1 MADALKDKMKPDS
14 PQDGGTR
21 SVSVVVPTYEEVKS
35 LPMLI
40 DRLEGLRQV
49 GWELELVIVD
59 DDSRDGTVELI
70 ESLRHDWIR
79 LKVRTEDRGL
89 STAVMEGLEDS
100 THECLIVMDADL
112 SHPPESI
119 PAFVKALDG
128 DADFVIGSRYVP
140 GGSTEDGWGVL
151 RWVNS
156 KVATVMA
163 RPFTRVKD
171 PMSGFL
177 GLHRKTWR
185 DASDLDPVGY
195 KIGLELIVKCR
206 CRNVVEVPIH
216 FSTRRQ
222 GESKLTLKV
231 QRDYLLHILRLARW
245 KYPERSSFIPF
256 AIVGASGI
264 GIYAG
269 LLAVLGSLF
278 GKMLGMDL
286 VIVISILL
294 TMCWN
299 FTLDR
304 KLAFWWSN
312 EGKAAVQLLG
322 FIAICAVPVL
332 VNFWV
337 TRTFAVEDQMAT
349 PLAGVIGA
357 AIGSA
362 LGILFNWGA
371 SRFFVFNR

>member
-1 MADALKDKMKPDS
+1 MADAQKDRMTVDS
-14 PQDGGTR
+14 PAEGGTR
-21 SVSVVVPTYEEVKS
+21 SVSVIVPTYEEVKS
-35 LPMLI
+35 LPALI
-40 DRLEGLRQV
+40 ERLDELRRC
-49 GWELELVIVD
+49 GWDLELIIVD

-70 ESLRHDWIR
+70 GSLSHDWIR
-79 LKVRTEDRGL
+79 LIVRTEDRGL
-89 STAVMEGLEDS
+89 STAVMTGLAEA
-100 THECLIVMDADL
+100 THECLVVMDADL

-119 PAFVKALDG
+119 PAFVRALDD

-163 RPFTRVKD
+163 RPFTKAKD

-177 GLHRKTWR
+177 GLHGKTWR
-185 DASDLDPVGY
+185 AASDLDPVGY

-206 CRNVVEVPIH
+206 CRKVTEVPIH

-264 GIYAG
+264 GIYAA
-269 LLAVLGSLF
+269 LLAILGGLF
-278 GKMLGMDL
+278 ANVMSMDL

-299 FTLDR
+299 FALDR
-304 KLAFWWSN
+304 KLAFWWAR
-312 EGKAAVQLLG
+312 EGQLGLQLLG
-322 FIAICAVPVL
+322 FIAVCAIPVL
-332 VNFWV
+332 VNFWI
-337 TRTFAVEDQMAT
+337 TRTFAAQDQMAT

-362 LGILFNWGA
+362 LGILFNWGV

>member
-1 MADALKDKMKPDS
+1 MTINAPDKLTVEPPKK
-14 PQDGGTR
+14 GG
-21 SVSVVVPTYEEVKS
+21 SNAVSVIVPTYQEVQS
-35 LPMLI
+35 LPPLI
-40 DRLEGLRQV
+40 DRLASLRSS
-49 GWELELVIVD
+49 GWEVELVIVD
-59 DDSRDGTVELI
+59 DDSQDGTTSLI
-70 ESLRHDWIR
+70 KTMDHDWIR
-79 LKVRTEDRGL
+79 LLVRTHERGL
-89 STAVMEGLEDS
+89 STAVMAGLDEAS
-100 THECLIVMDADL
+100 HECLIVMDADL

-119 PAFVKALDG
+119 PEFVAALDDG
-128 DADFVIGSRYVP
+128 ADFVIGSRYVS

-163 RPFTRVKD
+163 RPFTKVKD

-177 GLHRKTWR
+177 GLHRQTWR
-185 DASDLDPVGY
+185 AAEALDPIGY

-206 CRNVVEVPIH
+206 CRHVVEVPIH
-216 FSTRRQ
+216 FSTRRH
-222 GESKLTLKV
+222 GESKLTLGV

-264 GIYAG
+264 GIYAA
-269 LLAVLGSLF
+269 LLAILGNVF
-278 GKMLGMDL
+278 GDLIGMDL
-286 VIVISILL
+286 VIIASILL

-299 FTLDR
+299 FALDR
-304 KLAFWWSN
+304 KLAFWWAK
-312 EGKAAVQLLG
+312 GRAWLQLLG
-322 FIAICAVPVL
+322 FVLVCAVPVL

-337 TRTFAVEDQMAT
+337 TRTFAYEDNMAT

-371 SRFFVFNR
+371 SRLFIFSR